1 VKPGNTLPLSSI
13 PLGTTIHNV
22 ELKPGK
28 GGQIARSAGAGVQLV
43 AREGRFCLLR
53 LPSTEVR
60 RVHADCQAT
69 IGQVGNL
76 EHENLSLGKA
86 GASRWRGKR
95 PKVRGVAMNPID
107 HPLGGGAK
115 PWRQKGTGR
124 ARAGSNRSPLW
135 KGGGTIF
142 GPTPK
147 NWHERVPQKVRR
159 IAFASALSDKAADG
173 LVRVV
178 ELEAFDAPKTQRL
191 VKAMSGWDAEG
202 RVLLLTRESDEN
214 LYKSG
219 RNVAG
224 LTIKKFGDASA
235 LDVLRHDVVAVEDGA
250 WESRPAPG
258 GRDNG

>member
-1 VKPGNTLPLSSI
+1 MSGSAS
-13 PLGTTIHNV
+13 
-22 ELKPGK
+22 GK
-28 GGQIARSAGAGVQLV
+28 VQLPDEWFG
-43 AREGRFCLLR
+43 A
-53 LPSTEVR
+53 EVNKS
-60 RVHADCQAT
+60 AMYQAT
-69 IGQVGNL
+69 RAQRTNSRAGTA
-76 EHENLSLGKA
+76 STKTKA
-86 GASRWRGKR
+86 L
-95 PKVRGVAMNPID
+95 VR
-107 HPLGGGAK
+107 GGGAK

-173 LVRVV
+173 QVRVV
-178 ELEAFDAPKTQRL
+178 ELESFEAPKTQRL
-191 VKAMSGWDAEG
+191 VKALSGWDAEG

-250 WESRPAPG
+250 WESRPTPG
-258 GRDNG
+258 GPNNG

>member
-1 VKPGNTLPLSSI
+1 MAEASRYTMSGSAS
-13 PLGTTIHNV
+13 
-22 ELKPGK
+22 GK
-28 GGQIARSAGAGVQLV
+28 VQLPDEWFG
-43 AREGRFCLLR
+43 A
-53 LPSTEVR
+53 EVNKS
-60 RVHADCQAT
+60 AMYQAT
-69 IGQVGNL
+69 RAQRTNSRAGTA
-76 EHENLSLGKA
+76 STKTKA
-86 GASRWRGKR
+86 L
-95 PKVRGVAMNPID
+95 VR
-107 HPLGGGAK
+107 GGGAK

-173 LVRVV
+173 QVRVV
-178 ELEAFDAPKTQRL
+178 ELESFEAPKTQRL
-191 VKAMSGWDAEG
+191 VKALSGWDAEG

-250 WESRPAPG
+250 WESRPTPG
-258 GRDNG
+258 GPNNG

>member
-1 VKPGNTLPLSSI
+1 MAEASRYTMAGSTS
-13 PLGTTIHNV
+13 
-22 ELKPGK
+22 GK
-28 GGQIARSAGAGVQLV
+28 VQLPDEWFG
-43 AREGRFCLLR
+43 A
-53 LPSTEVR
+53 EVNKS
-60 RVHADCQAT
+60 AMYQAT
-69 IGQVGNL
+69 RAQRTNSRAGTA
-76 EHENLSLGKA
+76 STKTKA
-86 GASRWRGKR
+86 L
-95 PKVRGVAMNPID
+95 VR
-107 HPLGGGAK
+107 GGGAK

-173 LVRVV
+173 LVRIV
-178 ELEAFDAPKTQRL
+178 ELEAFEAPKTQRL
-191 VKAMSGWDAEG
+191 VKALSGWDAEG

-219 RNVAG
+219 RNVAR

-235 LDVLRHDVVAVEDGA
+235 LDVLRHDVVVVEDGA

-258 GRDNG
+258 GGNNG